1 MPPARVCSA
10 FGAGSAAMALLGA
23 SAFTASPNSGSS
35 QQLRHSQHGAAA
47 LPAPAS
53 TTSGTTI
60 AVGASSMLALGAV
73 AAHSR
78 RSQKTASRAIL
89 TKDDAGLY
97 RFDVPAKPLVIE
109 EQPGVT
115 APLGFFDPLGFS
127 KSGLMTFPG
136 DPTGFKHLRE
146 AEIKHGRFAMMG
158 SVGSAF
164 AHYVKFPGFEQV
176 PTGMKAL
183 DTELGA
189 QGCAVLF
196 CIVGFIEAAN
206 WKQNKGEPGSYGD
219 PFNLNQFTPE
229 MRTRELNNGRMAMF
243 AMMGQLVAEA
253 QTGLDPIDQFAF

>member
-1 MPPARVCSA
+1 
-10 FGAGSAAMALLGA
+10 MALLGA
-23 SAFTASPNSGSS
+23 TAFTASPNSGRP
-35 QQLRHSQHGAAA
+35 QQLRHGQQGAAA
-47 LPAPAS
+47 PQPSAS
-53 TTSGTTI
+53 ATTGN
-60 AVGASSMLALGAV
+60 GASLAVSASSLLALGAV

-78 RSQKTASRAIL
+78 RSQKTAAQATVL
-89 TKDDAGLY
+89 AKDDAGRY

-229 MRTRELNNGRMAMF
+229 MRARELNNGRMAMF
-243 AMMGQLVAEA
+243 AVMGQIAAEA
-253 QTGLDPIDQFAF
+253 QTGLDPIDQFSF